1 MEEYLQQHQ
10 SGSSPNLA
18 VQSFSSLLTTQQ
30 PSQFLTL
37 LSSPTTT
44 AGHLQNH
51 HPDLQNHHPDLQN
64 LQFVDSH
71 LQYDDYDGDF
81 TNGNDFLFFEY
92 DDDEPPN
99 FQDKTSKLIR
109 RQGKTISSKRVSAI
123 FV

>member
-1 MEEYLQQHQ
+1 MEEYLQQQQ

-30 PSQFLTL
+30 PSKFLTL

-44 AGHLQNH
+44 AGHLQH
-51 HPDLQNHHPDLQN
+51 QHPDLQN
-64 LQFVDSH
+64 LQFFDSH

-92 DDDEPPN
+92 DDDDPPN